1 MNFSKPWQMPDP
13 TPADPSVPLSVYD
26 LTVAYHRKPVIWDVG
41 FDLPP
46 GQLIGV
52 VGPNGAGKS
61 TLLKAVM
68 DLIPKAS
75 GRVRVFGE
83 SYQENRHRVG
93 YVPQRESVDW
103 QFPVS
108 ALDVVTMGLY
118 DEIGWCFPV
127 RKKHRDRARVALD
140 QVGIADLAN
149 RQISQLSGGQQQR
162 TFLARALVQD
172 ADLYLMDEP
181 FAAVDAATEIAIVEI
196 LRDLQSRG
204 KTALVIHHDLQ
215 TVPEYF
221 DYVVLL
227 NMRIVAHGPVEETF
241 TKQNLQNTYGGRL
254 TLLDEVNEAMRRKEE
269 SI

>member
-1 MNFSKPWQMPDP
+1 MTEVKVTNQVS
-13 TPADPSVPLSVYD
+13 PLSVDD
-26 LTVAYHRKPVIWDVG
+26 LTVAYHRKPVIWDVA
-41 FDLPP
+41 FDLPE

-68 DLIPKAS
+68 DLIPRAS
-75 GRVRVFGE
+75 GRVRVFGDT
-83 SYQENRHRVG
+83 YLNNRHRVG

-103 QFPVS
+103 QFPVN

-127 RKKHRDRARVALD
+127 RRKHRTRAMEALD
-140 QVGIADLAN
+140 RVGIVDLAH

-181 FAAVDAATEIAIVEI
+181 FAAVDAATELAIVDI
-196 LRDLQSRG
+196 LRELKNRK
-204 KTALVIHHDLQ
+204 KTAVVIHHDLQ
-215 TVPEYF
+215 TVPDYF
-221 DYVVLL
+221 DHVVLL
-227 NMRIVAHGPVEETF
+227 NMRIVAFGPVKTTF
-241 TKQNLQNTYGGRL
+241 TADNLNKTYGGRL
-254 TLLDEVNEAMRRKEE
+254 TLLDEVNEAMRRRETTL
-269 SI
+269 